1 MGKWENGKMREWGN
15 GRMGK
20 WESENRSK
28 GDFVCHRSPVVGH
41 RSLVDS
47 NQ

>member
-1 MGKWENGKMREWGN
+1 MGEWENGEMGKWENGEMGEW
-15 GRMGK
+15 
-20 WESENRSK
+20 ENRSK
-28 GDFVCHRSPVVGH
+28 GDFVCHRSLVVGH